1 MSALDRQEGGDHY
14 KNMVIQPAEY
24 CQKNKLGC
32 MESFI
37 VKYVSRHQVKN
48 GALDL
53 RKAKHCIDLL
63 IEFEYGVDTAET
75 QAQEVA
81 RVLASEERRN
91 DGAVRTK
98 SATKPAGGHR
108 WLPVAE
114 KVETAIK
121 HEDGSVD
128 DEIYPVAEPTTCV
141 HEAMLKQAREVIED
155 QGRRLIAVE
164 DAAKRPPPEVEKG
177 SDKEI
182 IGFLEAENERLHAII
197 LEMGA

>member
-14 KNMVIQPAEY
+14 KNMAIQPAEY

-37 VKYVSRHQVKN
+37 VKYVSRHQVK
-48 GALDL
+48 GGVEDL
-53 RKAKHCIDLL
+53 RKASHCLDLL
-63 IEFEYGVDTAET
+63 IEFEYPGPVDLKARELAEMF
-75 QAQEVA
+75 VA
-81 RVLASEERRN
+81 DIEDTIA
-91 DGAVRTK
+91 K

-114 KVETAIK
+114 KVETEIK
-121 HEDGSVD
+121 HGDGSVD
-128 DEIYPVAEPTTCV
+128 DEIYPVAEPTPCV
-141 HEAMLKQAREVIED
+141 HEAMLGQAREVIED

-164 DAAKRPPPEVEKG
+164 DAAKRASPEIEKG

-182 IGFLEAENERLHAII
+182 IGFLEAENERLHALI
-197 LEMGA
+197 LEMSA

>member
-128 DEIYPVAEPTTCV
+128 DEIYPVNETTTCV
-141 HEAMLKQAREVIED
+141 HEALWEEAKGVI
-155 QGRRLIAVE
+155 GRLDAKILAVRCAVE
-164 DAAKRPPPEVEKG
+164 PETPEVEKG
-177 SDKEI
+177 SDKEV
-182 IGFLEAENERLHAII
+182 IGFLEAENERLHAMI
-197 LEMGA
+197 LETGT